1 MNTATKEWWPSVMGQ
16 NVDEVRLNPAI
27 YAHKSSVLPPPLVAC
42 YLLALPSGGSTWGTG
57 QYQHT
62 GCTCLAGHRATTL
75 PFTCSQ
81 LPSTI
86 EHSRLPYA
94 RHWLSGFGMAS
105 LTFANGG
112 SVN

>member
-1 MNTATKEWWPSVMGQ
+1 MVGQ
-16 NVDEVRLNPAI
+16 NVDEVKLNPAV
-27 YAHKSSVLPPPLVAC
+27 YAHRSGVLSPTIVAC
-42 YLLALPSGGSTWGTG
+42 YLLALPSDGSAWGTG

-62 GCTCLAGHRATTL
+62 GCTCLVGHRATTL

-94 RHWLSGFGMAS
+94 LHRLSGFGMTS